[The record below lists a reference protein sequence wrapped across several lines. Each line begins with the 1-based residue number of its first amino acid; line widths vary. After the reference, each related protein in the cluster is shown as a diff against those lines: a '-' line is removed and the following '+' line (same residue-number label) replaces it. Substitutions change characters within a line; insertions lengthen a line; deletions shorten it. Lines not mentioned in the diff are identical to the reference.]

1 VGQTDAHT
9 EQNVKSLFKEAVD
22 YIPAMLLLK
31 HIQAFQPDQ
40 ASSSQGNSG
49 MNNDTCQDL
58 HKLTFP
64 LEPAVANTLK
74 ECIQSLAAVN
84 KENNNQLLV
93 IGTTDSLNDISRTVR
108 NCFRHEIKLEVR

>member
-1 VGQTDAHT
+1 ML
-9 EQNVKSLFKEAVD
+9 KSFKILF
-22 YIPAMLLLK
+22 
-31 HIQAFQPDQ
+31 
-40 ASSSQGNSG
+40 
-49 MNNDTCQDL
+49 
-58 HKLTFP
+58 

-108 NCFRHEIKLEVR
+108 NCFRHEIKLEV